1 MIRTLQGRAWKLG
14 DDIDTDVIYPGRY
27 LPLLDPAEMAAHAL
41 EGIDPE
47 FPSKLRPGDIIAAG
61 KNFGC
66 GSSREQA
73 ATCLKAAGVTC
84 VIAGSFS
91 RIFFRNA
98 VNLGLP
104 LVECREA
111 ADAVVT
117 GDTVSVDFQSGTVR
131 VRGRS
136 FRFPPLPETVL
147 SILEEGGLINSIKKK
162 IAAGKNK

>member
-1 MIRTLQGRAWKLG
+1 MIRTFQGRAWKLG

-27 LPLLDPAEMAAHAL
+27 LPLLDPSEMAAHAL

-47 FPSKLRPGDIIAAG
+47 FPAKLRPGDILAAG
-61 KNFGC
+61 RNFGC

-73 ATCLKAAGVTC
+73 ATCLKTAGVAC

-111 ADAVVT
+111 ADAVTT
-117 GDTVSVDFQSGTVR
+117 GDTVAVDFQSGIVTVG
-131 VRGRS
+131 GRS
-136 FRFPPLPETVL
+136 FPFPPLPETVL
-147 SILEEGGLINSIKKK
+147 SILEEGGLINSIRKK
-162 IAAGKNK
+162 IAAGKIK

>member
-1 MIRTLQGRAWKLG
+1 MIRILQGRAWKLG

-47 FPSKLRPGDIIAAG
+47 FPGKLRPGDILAAG

-73 ATCLKAAGVTC
+73 ATCLKTAGVTC

-111 ADAVVT
+111 ADAVAD
-117 GDTVSVDFQSGTVR
+117 GDTVTVDFQSGTVR
-131 VRGRS
+131 VGERS
-136 FRFPPLPETVL
+136 FPFPPLPETVL

-162 IAAGKNK
+162 IAAGNNK